1 MANDSALKESII
13 TIADKYH
20 SVMAQIAGK
29 GKILNQIEGKRLAI
43 DDFRQILM
51 IWGILDREMQRFRS
65 LLLILVYL

>member
-1 MANDSALKESII
+1 
-13 TIADKYH
+13 
-20 SVMAQIAGK
+20 MAQIAGK